1 MQTGIMGYKGKIH
14 YQAAPCIDTY
24 LEDLKAQNL
33 PNGQVLD
40 ALCAHID
47 KEIHANY
54 QLFAN
59 NYVALDELEGTQTYA
74 DKYSTEEKT
83 RFDAY
88 VERQIA
94 KIEIPNKDEAYLRE
108 RIVEMYAYPAKN
120 YLKAHA

>member
-1 MQTGIMGYKGKIH
+1 MLISIR
-14 YQAAPCIDTY
+14 
-24 LEDLKAQNL
+24 LK
-33 PNGQVLD
+33 
-40 ALCAHID
+40 
-47 KEIHANY
+47 K
-54 QLFAN
+54 
-59 NYVALDELEGTQTYA
+59 
-74 DKYSTEEKT
+74 KT

>member
-1 MQTGIMGYKGKIH
+1 M
-14 YQAAPCIDTY
+14 
-24 LEDLKAQNL
+24 
-33 PNGQVLD
+33 
-40 ALCAHID
+40 
-47 KEIHANY
+47 
-54 QLFAN
+54 
-59 NYVALDELEGTQTYA
+59 ALDELEGTQTYA